1 MHGRMEEGMDGGG
14 EGRREGR
21 GEMKL
26 APVLGARG
34 RKRTGRQ
41 GQGQAVLETARDD
54 ERQGEAR
61 MPVDAGR
68 GCETMRDASDDE
80 RQGEARMAVKERRG
94 GETRT

>member
-1 MHGRMEEGMDGGG
+1 MHGRMEEGRDGGG

-54 ERQGEAR
+54 EKQ
-61 MPVDAGR
+61 
-68 GCETMRDASDDE
+68 
-80 RQGEARMAVKERRG
+80 
-94 GETRT
+94 